1 MPDEPESARNAPL
14 HAVQRVCDKN
24 DPIMDQHDK
33 EAFRVNTTLPRQLRR
48 CKERIA
54 YRLRPIRWKEQA
66 RPMLSAR
73 NLHYEMADRA
83 SAFAHGGIGAMHD
96 LARKVG
102 LIRALDENLHLL
114 KRHLPYY
121 ESDHV
126 LNMAYNLLCE
136 GECLEDIEEHRN
148 DEVYLDALGAQRIP
162 DPTTEGDFCRRF
174 EVQDVETLMDIINDV
189 RVRVWRQQPD
199 AFFDLA
205 TIDADGT
212 IADTWGQCKAG
223 MDLSYKGIWGYHPLL
238 LSLAQTGEPLVLVNR
253 PGNSISS
260 EGAAE
265 RFDQGIELCR
275 SAGFRRILLRGDTDF
290 SQTRHLDRWDGQ
302 AVDFVFGMD
311 ARANLKAL
319 AEGIPEAHW
328 TPYVRPAKYEVHT
341 PPRRRP
347 ENVKER
353 IVVEREFK
361 NIRLES
367 EQVAEFAYRP
377 IACRQ
382 DYRVVVLRKN
392 LSIERGEQVL
402 FDEIRYFFYITNISD
417 ASAVEVVELAHGRC
431 NQENL
436 IEQLKDGV
444 QAMRMP
450 VDNLVSNWAYMV
462 MASLAWTLKGWFA
475 LLLPQTGRWAE
486 KHRQEKQTVLQMEFK
501 RFRRMFIGLVC
512 QVVRTGRRMVY
523 RLLSWNPW
531 LEVFLRAFRAI
542 QRPLRC

>member
-1 MPDEPESARNAPL
+1 
-14 HAVQRVCDKN
+14 
-24 DPIMDQHDK
+24 
-33 EAFRVNTTLPRQLRR
+33 
-48 CKERIA
+48 
-54 YRLRPIRWKEQA
+54 
-66 RPMLSAR
+66 
-73 NLHYEMADRA
+73 
-83 SAFAHGGIGAMHD
+83 
-96 LARKVG
+96 
-102 LIRALDENLHLL
+102 
-114 KRHLPYY
+114 
-121 ESDHV
+121 
-126 LNMAYNLLCE
+126 
-136 GECLEDIEEHRN
+136 
-148 DEVYLDALGAQRIP
+148 
-162 DPTTEGDFCRRF
+162 
-174 EVQDVETLMDIINDV
+174 
-189 RVRVWRQQPD
+189 
-199 AFFDLA
+199 
-205 TIDADGT
+205 
-212 IADTWGQCKAG
+212 

-302 AVDFVFGMD
+302 DVDFVFGMD

-319 AEGIPEAHW
+319 AEGLPEAHW
-328 TPYVRPAKYEVHT
+328 TAYVRPAKYEVRT
-341 PPRRRP
+341 QPRHRP
-347 ENVKER
+347 QNVKEQ

-462 MASLAWTLKGWFA
+462 MASLAWTLKAWFA
-475 LLLPQTGRWAE
+475 LLLPETGRWAE
-486 KHRQEKQTVLQMEFK
+486 KYRHEKQTVLQMEFK
-501 RFRRMFIGLVC
+501 RFRRMFMGLVC
-512 QVVRTGRRMVY
+512 QVVRTGRRWVY

-531 LEVFLRAFRAI
+531 LEVFLRAVGAMHL
-542 QRPLRC
+542 PLRC

>member
-1 MPDEPESARNAPL
+1 
-14 HAVQRVCDKN
+14 
-24 DPIMDQHDK
+24 MDLHDK

-73 NLHYEMADRA
+73 SIHYEMADRT
-83 SAFAHGGIGAMHD
+83 SAFAHGGIGVMHD

-102 LIRALDENLHLL
+102 LIEALDAKLHLL
-114 KRHLPYY
+114 KRHLPYH

-126 LNMAYNLLCE
+126 LNIAYNLLCE
-136 GECLEDIEEHRN
+136 GECLEDIEDRRN

-174 EVQDVETLMDIINDV
+174 EVQDIETLMDLINEV

-212 IADTWGQCKAG
+212 IADTWGECKEG

-238 LSLAQTGEPLVLVNR
+238 LSLAQTGEPLYLVNR
-253 PGNSISS
+253 PGNSVSS

-265 RFDQGIELCR
+265 QFDQGIELCR

-319 AEGIPEAHW
+319 AEGLPDADW
-328 TPYVRPAKYEVHT
+328 TPYVRPAKYQVRTE
-341 PPRRRP
+341 PRSRP

-402 FDEIRYFFYITNISD
+402 FDEVRYFFYITNIRD

-462 MASLAWTLKGWFA
+462 MASLAWTLKAWFA
-475 LLLPQTGRWAE
+475 LLLPETGRWAE
-486 KHRQEKQTVLQMEFK
+486 KYRHQKQTVLQMEFK
-501 RFRRMFIGLVC
+501 RFRRMFMNLVC
-512 QVVRTGRRMVY
+512 QVVRTGRRLVY

-531 LEVFLRAFRAI
+531 LEVFLRAHQAI